1 MKRKIMIAICAVM
14 CAICSVGLF
23 ACANAPK
30 TTLIDWESK
39 TIEIGYQTQYTL
51 ETSVQDDKGNVYSI
65 TASVTTAGNS
75 VPVISGKFTVSEKSD
90 YVIVYTFSNGG
101 DTQTKTVTAKV
112 VAGADPIISLEST
125 LGGAVVLGADFEI
138 PSATA
143 FDYFDGDIASENI
156 EIKVFKVGISED
168 TEVQFNEADGIF
180 TPTEVGEYY
189 VRYTVSNSNDK
200 TDEERINLSVKEADE
215 YLSVFKP
222 IATDFDDVY
231 NIESDITETFV
242 SAGADEIKDFAGDY
256 TGNAVK
262 MKIAINAN
270 YRLKCAY
277 SPQFFKGMAKEY
289 NVLSMWIAVSGIE
302 DTGKEKDGAFMM
314 DNGAEGFNSIQ
325 LCATGGT
332 YNLKN
337 NQNKWIKLS
346 APTSAIA
353 DFANG
358 EYLRTFYIWV
368 DENFSGP
375 NACVYVGDIF
385 FESKLIVKNKD
396 MPTPVEMSETEWK
409 ADGITGDYTGEAV
422 KFAQDNGNSNFN
434 YYNPYSIA
442 KLNSLKSQY
451 NRISLYFAFNHTD
464 TNGTIWLYH
473 TGFKGKANPAN
484 SAYSIAKGNIGVWQK
499 LTISIDDYISLLK
512 EDGTYFYP
520 WGDNEDTSGNLW
532 SPNFAAGSLI
542 DYYFGKLELS
552 YEEPAVLRIN
562 ESNYTSIANPD
573 AGVSTFISAQT
584 LSTLGIA
591 GDYTGNATRITV
603 KEAALTNIGY
613 RLTTSYTEQQLTE
626 LKSKY
631 THVTTHIAFTGILT
645 GSLNIDTTITDQ
657 LLVVSKNNGFANG
670 GFTSTPTWQKVS
682 VTIDQFISLLDN
694 GTVRIIATATW
705 SPITL
710 SSELYMYIG
719 DFVFENIQAQA

>member
-1 MKRKIMIAICAVM
+1 MKRKIMIAICAIM

-23 ACANAPK
+23 ACSNP
-30 TTLIDWESK
+30 TTKATLVDWESK

-51 ETSVQDDKGNVYSI
+51 ESTVQDDKGNVYSI

-75 VPVISGKFTVSEKSD
+75 VSVISGKFTVSEKSD

-125 LGGAVVLGADFEI
+125 LGGAAVLGADFEI

-180 TPTEVGEYY
+180 TPTEAGEYY

-231 NIESDITETFV
+231 NTESAITETFV
-242 SAGADEIKDFAGDY
+242 PAGADEIKDFTGDY

-262 MKIAINAN
+262 MQIATNPN
-270 YRLKCAY
+270 YRLKCTY
-277 SPQFFKGMAKEY
+277 SPQFFKGMAQEY
-289 NVLSMWIAVSGIE
+289 NVISMWIAVSGIE
-302 DTGKEKDGAFMM
+302 AGSAYMLTDGS
-314 DNGAEGFNSIQ
+314 EGFNSIQ
-325 LCATGGT
+325 LCATGGV
-332 YNLKN
+332 YNLSDK
-337 NQNKWIKLS
+337 QNKWIKLS

-358 EYLRTFYIWV
+358 EYLRTFYIWCDNSFV
-368 DENFSGP
+368 GP

-385 FESKLIVKNKD
+385 FESKLIVKNKN
-396 MPTPVEMSETEWK
+396 MPAPVEMSETEWE

-422 KFAQDNGNSNFN
+422 KFVQQGSNSAFE

-464 TNGTIWLYH
+464 TNGTIYLFH

-484 SAYSIAKGNIGVWQK
+484 SAYSIAKGNVGVWQK

-520 WGDNEDTSGNLW
+520 WGDDVDTTGDLW
-532 SPNFAAGSLI
+532 GYNFAATSKM

-552 YEEPAVLRIN
+552 YEEPAVLKIN
-562 ESNYTSIANPD
+562 ESNYSSIANPD

-603 KEAALTNIGY
+603 KEAALTNPSY

-631 THVTTHIAFTGILT
+631 THVTTHIAFTGISS
-645 GSLNIDTTITDQ
+645 GSLNINDTITDQ
-657 LLVVSKNNGFANG
+657 MLLMSKNNGFANG
-670 GFTSTPTWQKVS
+670 GFGATPTWQKVS
-682 VTIDQFISLLDN
+682 VTIDQFISLLNN